1 MKKTFLF
8 LLGLMM
14 VISLKATIKIADGQ
28 KYYFVC
34 TQWPSGSIVLG
45 ENHSQ
50 SPLVY
55 YDMETGQLS
64 PDSYWI
70 LKKSD
75 IHYLQCPKQAI
86 SGVQRHPTD
95 KCQWR
100 NHSQRHRIVILGNQ
114 RLCGMENHGKRRRC
128 RLHRKRRRIR
138 TVFQHPQ
145 SKQRHTISGRHL

>member
-75 IHYLQCPKQAI
+75 NGDGYTICNAQSKQYLVYSATQQTNANGEIIAKGIVLSSSATSDYAVWKI
-86 SGVQRHPTD
+86 TENGEGAVYIENAGASG
-95 KCQWR
+95 
-100 NHSQRHRIVILGNQ
+100 
-114 RLCGMENHGKRRRC
+114 
-128 RLHRKRRRIR
+128 
-138 TVFQHPQ
+138 Q